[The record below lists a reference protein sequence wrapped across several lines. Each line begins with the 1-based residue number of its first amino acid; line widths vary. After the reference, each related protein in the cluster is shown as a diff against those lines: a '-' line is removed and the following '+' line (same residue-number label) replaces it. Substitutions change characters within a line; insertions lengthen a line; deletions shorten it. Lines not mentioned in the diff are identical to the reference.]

1 MRILISGSTG
11 FIGSHVT
18 RLLSKNHTVG
28 ILLRNLSNTYRL
40 SDCLDRVVQLPVQFE
55 DQINLELVL
64 SKFNPDIV
72 LHLGWD
78 GVSKSARD
86 SYDQINNINLS
97 LNFLLAA
104 IRSEVKAFIGL
115 GSQAEYA
122 PSAEIISEASP
133 TKPSTLYG
141 AAKLATYTMA
151 ERVAADAR
159 IRFVWARVFSVYGP
173 SDHPD
178 TLISYLIDQLLAG
191 ERPILGTG
199 DQRWDYLYVEDA
211 AEAISLLATSDLAEG
226 VFNIASGN
234 SRPLRECIEIIR
246 DMIDITLPLGIG
258 ELPVLSNRII
268 DLEANVDRLRDVV
281 GWAPATQFID
291 GISATLDWHRSQ
303 KRNYSYA

>member
-28 ILLRNLSNTYRL
+28 ILLRNVSNTHRL

-64 SKFNPDIV
+64 SKFKPDIV

-78 GVSKSARD
+78 GVSKSARN
-86 SYDQINNINLS
+86 SHHQIQNINTT
-97 LNFLLAA
+97 LNFLEAA
-104 IRSEVKAFIGL
+104 IKSDVKAFVGL
-115 GSQAEYA
+115 GSQAELSIA
-122 PSAEIISEASP
+122 KP
-133 TKPSTLYG
+133 TTLYG

-151 ERVAADAR
+151 ERLAADAG

-178 TLISYLIDQLLAG
+178 TLISYVIDQLLAG
-191 ERPILGTG
+191 ERPILSSGE
-199 DQRWDYLYVEDA
+199 QRWDYLYVEDA
-211 AEAISLLATSDLAEG
+211 AEAISLLATSDQAEG
-226 VFNIASGN
+226 VFNLASGN
-234 SRPLRECIEIIR
+234 SHPLRESIECIR
-246 DMIDITLPLGIG
+246 DMIDPKLPLGFG
-258 ELPVLSNRII
+258 ELPVLSNRITH
-268 DLEANVDRLRDVV
+268 LEANVDRLRDVV

-291 GISATLDWHRSQ
+291 GISATLDWHRAQ
-303 KRNYSYA
+303 KRNYSHAKEIN